1 MARPQTHKDV
11 EYMVDDASGRPRY
24 FKSSNEAAGFAISIA
39 MSRGQDVNID
49 VLVHSPAG
57 ARWYRGSSD
66 GVDEYNEDPEA
77 SVFDRIVVR
86 AESQGRIS

>member
-11 EYMVDDASGRPRY
+11 EYMVEDASGKARY

-39 MSRGQDVNID
+39 MSHGKPVNID

-66 GVDEYNEDPEA
+66 GVAEYEEDPDA
-77 SVFDRIVVR
+77 SVFDRIVIN
-86 AESQGRIS
+86 AESIGRVS

>member
-11 EYMVDDASGRPRY
+11 EYAVNDASGKQRI
-24 FKSSNEAAGFAISIA
+24 FKSSNEAAGFALSLA
-39 MSRGQDVNID
+39 MSHGGSVNLD

-66 GVDEYNEDPEA
+66 GVEEYNEDPDA
-77 SVFDRIVVR
+77 SVFDRIIVT
-86 AESQGRIS
+86 AESTGRVS

>member
-11 EYMVDDASGRPRY
+11 EYMVNDASDRPRY
-24 FKSSNEAAGFAISIA
+24 FKSSNEASGFAVSLA

-86 AESQGRIS
+86 AESVGRIS